1 MRGGGQFEKEKKGL
15 KAYIYMYI
23 MKITKAISLIHVGIY
38 FEFEDIIND
47 IT

>member
-1 MRGGGQFEKEKKGL
+1 MRGGGSLKRKKKGL